1 MNEWMNDYIDGFFHQ
16 TDDDF
21 NFRFYL
27 YTPGKKALFII
38 IVIITIHGMATT
50 TQCRIIFATLLLHVD
65 EGFMNTK
72 NAHGVPLHSVI
83 TGSRYNTFEDDEC

>member
-1 MNEWMNDYIDGFFHQ
+1 MNDYIDGFIHQ
-16 TDDDF
+16 TV
-21 NFRFYL
+21 RLYL

-72 NAHGVPLHSVI
+72 HAYGVALHSVNYRESI
-83 TGSRYNTFEDDEC
+83 QYLRGR